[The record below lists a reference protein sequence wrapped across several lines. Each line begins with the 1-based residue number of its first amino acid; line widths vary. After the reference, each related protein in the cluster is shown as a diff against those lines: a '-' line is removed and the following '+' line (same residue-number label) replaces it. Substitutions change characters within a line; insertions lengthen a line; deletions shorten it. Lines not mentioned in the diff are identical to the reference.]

1 MSCAIYWRYCL
12 FCWIERENRYQG
24 VGEMLQEANTKVEG
38 KGIIKGA
45 VDVAEKAAKTAYDI
59 EKMKI
64 AATQAVEEGVSKA
77 KRMIKKGRYA
87 AEDLVEDTA
96 HHIKREPFR
105 SVGIMFGTGL
115 GLGILAGCLITYRS
129 MKVRSCDQEN

>member
-1 MSCAIYWRYCL
+1 
-12 FCWIERENRYQG
+12 
-24 VGEMLQEANTKVEG
+24 MLVEAKDTNIDG

-59 EKMKI
+59 EKMKV
-64 AATQAVEEGVSKA
+64 AASQAVEDGVAKA

-87 AEDLVEDTA
+87 AEDMMEDTA

-129 MKVRSCDQEN
+129 MKVRSCDREN